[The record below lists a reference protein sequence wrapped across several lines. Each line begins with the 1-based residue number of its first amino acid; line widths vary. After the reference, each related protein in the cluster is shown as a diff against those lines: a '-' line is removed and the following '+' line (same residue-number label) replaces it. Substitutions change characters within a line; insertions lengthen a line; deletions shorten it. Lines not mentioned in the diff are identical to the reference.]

1 MTGSVDAMQLVW
13 AVPVV
18 SAALAMVVLA
28 LAARPLSDEAAG
40 LAADVRR
47 LRELRRPLAGV
58 RTVLDETG
66 DVASGAGP
74 RPVPD
79 SIAADERG
87 DLRADGVTGGSPN
100 GSHPAG

>member
-1 MTGSVDAMQLVW
+1 MQLVW

-18 SAALAMVVLA
+18 AAALAMVVLA

-58 RTVLDETG
+58 RTVLDESG
-66 DVASGAGP
+66 DLAAGPRAHDTPDGATADTRGVRRAGGGAGAGP
-74 RPVPD
+74 
-79 SIAADERG
+79 
-87 DLRADGVTGGSPN
+87 N
-100 GSHPAG
+100 GARPAG